1 MENNFKESLRVEN
14 KPDIV
19 NEFLSVATV
28 LRDEGYDIKKI
39 KQKTGGRNKPR
50 FTILEDLNLPESMYN
65 KYPQLR
71 KDYPIGRRIND
82 MNYVLK
88 SSNRIKATD
97 AQKEALKEILDGKK
111 SAIRELI
118 EVLNILGEEF
128 KKSYIRIQD
137 LQLRS
142 KNEGVTLGQIYYEG
156 LISQDTKDKLK
167 NKGYEFDF
175 PLGQRI
181 IGAKRLI
188 EGKQT
193 NYVASPKEIDILKKY
208 INPSRA
214 YTKGE

>member
-1 MENNFKESLRVEN
+1 MDNNFKDSLKVEN

-19 NEFLSVATV
+19 SEFLSVALV
-28 LRDEGYDIKKI
+28 LRDEGYDVKKI
-39 KQKTGGRNKPR
+39 KQKTGGRNNPR
-50 FTILEDLNLPESMYN
+50 FTLLEDLNLPESMYN

-82 MNYVLK
+82 MNYIIK
-88 SSNRIKATD
+88 QSTRIKATD
-97 AQKEALKEILDGKK
+97 SQRELLKEIFEGKK
-111 SAIRELI
+111 SAVQELI

-128 KKSYIRIQD
+128 EKNYMKIQD

-156 LISQDTKDKLK
+156 YISQDTKDKLK
-167 NKGYEFDF
+167 SQGYEFDF

-181 IGAKRLI
+181 LGAKRLI
-188 EGKQT
+188 DGKKT
-193 NYVASPKEIDILKKY
+193 NYVASPKEIDVLKKY

-214 YTKGE
+214 YTK

>member
-50 FTILEDLNLPESMYN
+50 FTTLEDLNLPESMYN

-71 KDYPIGRRIND
+71 KDYLIGRRIND
-82 MNYVLK
+82 MHNILK
-88 SSNRIKATD
+88 SSTRMKATD
-97 AQKEALKEILDGKK
+97 AQKDALRKIFEVKK

-128 KKSYIRIQD
+128 EKSYIRIQD

-142 KNEGVTLGQIYYEG
+142 KNEGITLGQIYYEG

-167 NKGYEFDF
+167 SKGYQYDF

-188 EGKQT
+188 DGKQT
-193 NYVASPKEIDILKKY
+193 NYVASPKEIEELKKY
-208 INPSRA
+208 INSSRTYA
-214 YTKGE
+214 KGE